1 MNRWIVPLYFE
12 VQADT
17 LEEAWRKV
25 NGIEFKARDLPEG
38 VTPGMIVEP
47 EEVED
52 DDASPGV
59 R

>member
-1 MNRWIVPLYFE
+1 MKRWIVPLYFE

-17 LEEAWRKV
+17 QEEAWRKV
-25 NGIEFKARDLPEG
+25 NGIEFKAQDLPEG